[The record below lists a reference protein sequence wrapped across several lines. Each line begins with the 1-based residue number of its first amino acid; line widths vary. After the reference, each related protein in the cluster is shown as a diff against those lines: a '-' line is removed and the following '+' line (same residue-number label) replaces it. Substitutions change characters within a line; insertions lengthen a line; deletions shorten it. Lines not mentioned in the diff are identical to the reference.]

1 MTTST
6 IKELLN
12 AMACKVRLLEIY
24 KDQYKE
30 NVRECPFK
38 SELVGM
44 EETLKI
50 LGIEFEY
57 EFNKEVTKITAIKA
71 QGVTVEI

>member
-1 MTTST
+1 MTTSKIT
-6 IKELLN
+6 ELLN
-12 AMACKVRLLEIY
+12 AMACKVRLLEIF
-24 KDQYKE
+24 KDQYKG

-50 LGIEFEY
+50 LGIDFEY
-57 EFNKEVTKITAIKA
+57 EFNNVYEITAITA
-71 QGVTVEI
+71 QGIKVEI

>member
-6 IKELLN
+6 IKELLEV
-12 AMACKVRLLEIY
+12 MACKVRLLEIF

-57 EFNKEVTKITAIKA
+57 EFNNVYEITAITA
-71 QGVTVEI
+71 QGIKVEI